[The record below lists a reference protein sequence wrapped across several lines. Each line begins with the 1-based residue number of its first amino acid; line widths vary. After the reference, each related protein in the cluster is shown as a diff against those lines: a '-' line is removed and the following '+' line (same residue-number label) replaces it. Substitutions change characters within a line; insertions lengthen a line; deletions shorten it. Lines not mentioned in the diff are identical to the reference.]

1 MQFLQTS
8 IMRTPS
14 IILADTWGGP
24 EGVRLVE
31 VSMYYFQYQF
41 LSIEGLPAQKLSTV
55 KNL

>member
-1 MQFLQTS
+1 
-8 IMRTPS
+8 MRTPS

-31 VSMYYFQYQF
+31 VSMYFFQYQF

-55 KNL
+55 TNL